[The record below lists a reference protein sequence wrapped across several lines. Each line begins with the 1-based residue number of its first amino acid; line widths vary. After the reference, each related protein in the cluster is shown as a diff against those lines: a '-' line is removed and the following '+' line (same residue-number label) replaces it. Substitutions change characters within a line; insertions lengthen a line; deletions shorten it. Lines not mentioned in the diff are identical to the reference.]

1 MQNDSLDDIREKVFS
16 GYPFALSNEEKDILS
31 KINTKSIPL
40 VVSECRQK
48 LEYLGNQ
55 CAVFAF
61 LKNDMTGIRF
71 RMLIASLIRC

>member
-16 GYPFALSNEEKDILS
+16 GYPFALSNEEKDILG

-48 LEYLGNQ
+48 LEYLGNRSCKTDGWCQ
-55 CAVFAF
+55 E
-61 LKNDMTGIRF
+61 TGQHEGAILHNF
-71 RMLIASLIRC
+71 D